1 MTKNAIF
8 SLNNIIM
15 SAYPEDK
22 DLFRTLSDENN
33 LMLTFVD
40 KKLVSEFEDI
50 KSGKQIT
57 YDPQSPPTLED
68 AVLCSNTG
76 SFGQSFWEFFRLY
89 RQNPADDSLLKS
101 AITNLLMLK
110 GYDVVLDH
118 FSSILKEKMND
129 DPEIMNMLASAY
141 FLTQEHYEEALPLY
155 EMLKEVY
162 PDSVMVFYR
171 LALCYE
177 RLYQDKYLDKQLE
190 YAKKAYEISDDEN
203 IPHEL
208 LAKYYYRSGN
218 KKECLKCFDHILKN
232 EPSPENK
239 VAYGRFLMKEG
250 FISEGFRA
258 YLSRFDTGKV
268 AYPVLLTADKRWNG
282 KSDLSSS
289 VVIVHYEQGF
299 GDSVMFSRYIPKISR
314 LAKKVIFVVQKN
326 LIPVFKSSGFDK
338 YCEILS
344 HEADVNL
351 NITLEDTNKSVMYSK
366 GQGMG
371 KIPHDYHI
379 PLLDTPYLFEEAPDK
394 MEEAEGY
401 LKTDPKKVQEFR
413 EKYIN
418 KNDKIKVGLAYHGTK
433 DSLLTYRDISVKKF
447 LPLLK
452 MDNVEFYSFQ
462 SDEYAQ
468 ELQELDKSVKIT
480 DLGKVFKNFEDTACA
495 MDCMDLIIS
504 TDNVVMNLAGALG
517 VRTYALFNKFTESR
531 WYSVDGD
538 DIGWYK
544 SVKPFHA
551 KTFNDWDN
559 LLTEVKT
566 EMVKE
571 FNL

>member
-57 YDPQSPPTLED
+57 YDPQSTPTLED

-110 GYDVVLDH
+110 GYNVVLDH
-118 FSSILKEKMND
+118 FSSILKEKMNA

>member
-1 MTKNAIF
+1 
-8 SLNNIIM
+8 M

>member
-50 KSGKQIT
+50 KSGKPIT
-57 YDPQSPPTLED
+57 YDPQSTPTLED

-89 RQNPADDSLLKS
+89 RQNSADDSLLKS

-118 FSSILKEKMND
+118 FSSILKEKMNA

>member
-1 MTKNAIF
+1 MVKEEIF
-8 SLNNIIM
+8 NLNNIII
-15 SAYPEDK
+15 SAYFDDK
-22 DLFRTLSDENN
+22 DFCANLIEENDK
-33 LMLTFVD
+33 LISSVD
-40 KKLVSEFEDI
+40 KKLVSEYEDI
-50 KSGKQIT
+50 KSGRKIT
-57 YDPQSPPTLED
+57 YTPDGELSLES
-68 AVLCSNTG
+68 AVISLNTG
-76 SFGQSFWEFFRLY
+76 EFGQSFWDFIRLY
-89 RQNPADDSLLKS
+89 RQNPEDDSLLKS
-101 AITNLLMLK
+101 VITNLLAIK
-110 GYDVVLDH
+110 GYDIILDY
-118 FSSILKEKMND
+118 FEPVLKEKMGND
-129 DPEIMNMLASAY
+129 AEFMNMLASAY
-141 FLTQEHYEEALPLY
+141 FLTQEHYQEALPLY
-155 EMLKEVY
+155 EMLKEAY

-208 LAKYYYRSGN
+208 LAKYYYRTGD

-232 EPSPENK
+232 DPSPENK

-282 KSDLSSS
+282 KDDLSSS
-289 VVIVHYEQGF
+289 TVIVHYEQGF
-299 GDSVMFSRYIPKISR
+299 GDSVMFSRYIPKISK

-326 LIPVFKSSGFDK
+326 LIPLFKSSGFDK

-351 NITLEDTNKSVMYSK
+351 NITLEDTNKSVMYSR

-394 MEEAEGY
+394 MEEAKGY
-401 LKTDPKKVQEFR
+401 LKADLKKVEEFR

-433 DSLLTYRDISVKKF
+433 DSLLTYRDISVRKF

-452 MDNVEFYSFQ
+452 MDKAEFYSFQ
-462 SDEYAQ
+462 SDEYAE
-468 ELQELDKSVKIT
+468 ELQELDKSIKIT
-480 DLGKVFKNFEDTACA
+480 DLGRVFKNFEDTACA
-495 MDCMDLIIS
+495 MNCMDLIIS

-531 WYSVDGD
+531 WYSVDSD

-544 SVKPFHA
+544 SVRPFHA
-551 KTFNDWDN
+551 ETFNDWDN
-559 LLTEVKT
+559 LLINVKE

>member
-1 MTKNAIF
+1 MSKEGIF
-8 SLNNIIM
+8 NLNNIIM
-15 SAYPEDK
+15 SAYADNSELCEK
-22 DLFRTLSDENN
+22 LSSENEK
-33 LMLTFVD
+33 MLSRVD
-40 KKLVSEFEDI
+40 KELAKEFEEI
-50 KSGKQIT
+50 KSGKRLT
-57 YDPQSPPTLED
+57 APEDKEPSLEN
-68 AVLCSNTG
+68 AVLSSNTG
-76 SFGQSFWEFFRLY
+76 ENGQAFWDFLRLY
-89 RQNPADDSLLKS
+89 RETPDNIQLFKAL
-101 AITNLLMLK
+101 ITNLLAVK
-110 GYDVVLDH
+110 GYDIILNY
-118 FSSILKEKMND
+118 FESELKEKMND

-162 PDSVMVFYR
+162 KDSVMVYYR

-190 YAKKAYEISDDEN
+190 YAKKAYEISEDEN

-208 LAKYYYRSGN
+208 LAKYYYRNGD
-218 KKECLKCFDHILKN
+218 KKECLMCFDHILKN
-232 EPSPENK
+232 DPSPENK

-268 AYPVLLTADKRWNG
+268 AYPVLLTGEKRWNG
-282 KSDLSSS
+282 KDDLSNST
-289 VVIVHYEQGF
+289 VIVHYEQGF
-299 GDSVMFSRYIPKISR
+299 GDSVMFSRYIPKISK

-344 HEADVNL
+344 HEADINP
-351 NITLEDTNKSVMYSK
+351 NITLENTNKSVMYSK

-379 PLLDTPYLFEEAPDK
+379 PLLDTPYLFEEMPDK
-394 MEEAEGY
+394 MYEAGGY
-401 LKTDPKKVQEFR
+401 LKADPKKVKEFKK
-413 EKYIN
+413 EYITDN
-418 KNDKIKVGLAYHGTK
+418 KKIKIGLAYHGTK

-452 MDNVEFYSFQ
+452 LNNIEFYSLQ
-462 SDEYAQ
+462 SDEYAK
-468 ELQELDKSVKIT
+468 ELQELDNTIEIT

-495 MDCMDLIIS
+495 MNCMDLIIS

-517 VRTYALFNKFTESR
+517 IKTYALFNKFTESR
-531 WYSVDGD
+531 WYTVDGE

-559 LLTEVKT
+559 LLIEVKDA
-566 EMVKE
+566 VIKD